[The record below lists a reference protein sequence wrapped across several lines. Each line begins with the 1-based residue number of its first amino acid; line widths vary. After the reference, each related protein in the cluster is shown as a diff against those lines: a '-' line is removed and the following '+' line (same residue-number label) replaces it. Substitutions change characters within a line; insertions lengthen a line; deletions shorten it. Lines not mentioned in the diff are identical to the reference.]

1 MNKLLEAIEEYQT
14 QKGLNDSRFSQL
26 IGIDFS
32 TLSKVKS
39 GHRRPGG
46 KVLTALM
53 QIPELRPVVSAYMVG
68 TGTTTPQHPPSR
80 KRLTPAVFC
89 KTCEFAIRVLGIKSR
104 S

>member
-68 TGTTTPQHPPSR
+68 TGTTTPQHPPR
-80 KRLTPAVFC
+80 PKLRGFGIFQALRHYLGGRILKR
-89 KTCEFAIRVLGIKSR
+89 G
-104 S
+104 